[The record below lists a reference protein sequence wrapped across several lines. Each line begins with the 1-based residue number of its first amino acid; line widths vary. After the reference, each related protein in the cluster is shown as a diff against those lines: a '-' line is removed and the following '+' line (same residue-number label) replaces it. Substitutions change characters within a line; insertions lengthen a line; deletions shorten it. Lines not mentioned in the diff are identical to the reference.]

1 VSSADT
7 SASLKDIA
15 VRRRGVRFSLPRLR
29 GGTWAGIIILAIALA
44 VAVFGPLLQTFDPN
58 DFSYNMNIAPNAENW
73 LGTDDQGQDI
83 YSRLIAGT
91 RLSLGFGAA
100 AAMTALLL
108 GGILALVGLAFG
120 RIGDV
125 VVFGLVDLI
134 RALPGI
140 LFALAL
146 IVALEPG
153 TLSVILALGVSF
165 SPNFARITRAT
176 YFQEMARTY
185 VAAAQTFG
193 AGKLRIALVH
203 ILPNIAG
210 ALITQFAIV
219 LPRCIVSEAVL
230 SFLGLGV
237 SPELSTW
244 GRMISSAS
252 EFTEEAPHAVII
264 PIIVLSVVTFGLA
277 MIGDEMRRRYD
288 PARRRIAE

>member
-1 VSSADT
+1 VSALDT
-7 SASLKDIA
+7 PANTEDIA
-15 VRRRGVRFSLPRLR
+15 ARRGVHSFLPRLR
-29 GGTWAGIIILAIALA
+29 AGTWAGIIILAIALA
-44 VAVFGPLLQTFDPN
+44 VAVFGPLIETHDPN
-58 DFSYNMNIAPNAENW
+58 DFSFNANALPSGENW

-100 AAMTALLL
+100 AALTALLL
-108 GGILALVGLAFG
+108 GGLLALIGLALG
-120 RIGDV
+120 RIGDA
-125 VVFGLVDLI
+125 VVFGFVDLV

-176 YFQEMARTY
+176 YFQEVARTY
-185 VAAAQTFG
+185 VDAARTFG
-193 AGKLRIALVH
+193 AGRLRIALVH
-203 ILPNIAG
+203 VLPNIAG
-210 ALITQFAIV
+210 ALITQSAII

-237 SPELSTW
+237 SPELATW
-244 GRMISSAS
+244 GRMIASAS
-252 EFTEEAPHAVII
+252 EYTEEAPHAVII
-264 PIIVLSVVTFGLA
+264 PIIFLSIVTFGLA
-277 MIGDEMRRRYD
+277 MIGDELRRRYD
-288 PARRRIAE
+288 PARRRMSE